1 MSKTA
6 LVTGAS
12 AGIGLE
18 LARLFVRDGHN
29 AVLVARSKERLQ
41 ALAAELCPGQSP
53 KAHVIAVDLG
63 SPDAADTICRELDER
78 GLAVDFLVN
87 NAGFGSNGAFL
98 DLPLGKE
105 LEMVQVNVS
114 SLLALTHKLAGP
126 MRARGFGRVLNIAS
140 TAGFQGGPYM
150 ATYYATKAFV
160 ITLSEALA
168 AELRGTG
175 VSVTCHCPGA
185 TATEFAGRAGND
197 KSPLF
202 QRNSVAK
209 ASDVARDA
217 YDAMMRGEVLR
228 VHGAMN
234 AVGVFGTRLI
244 PRGMAVS
251 IAGKLNKVS

>member
-1 MSKTA
+1 MAKTA

-12 AGIGLE
+12 GGIGLE

-29 AVLVARSKERLQ
+29 VVLVARGKERLD
-41 ALAAELCPGQSP
+41 AVAKELCAGPAPQ
-53 KAHVIAVDLG
+53 AHVIAADLA
-63 SPDAADTICRELDER
+63 SPGAAEEIAGAVGAL
-78 GLAVDFLVN
+78 GLTVDFLVN
-87 NAGFGSNGAFL
+87 NAGFGSNGAFC

-105 LEMVQVNVS
+105 LDMVQVNVI
-114 SLLALTHKLAGP
+114 SLLALTHKLVGP
-126 MRARGFGRVLNIAS
+126 MRDRGFGRVLNIAS

-175 VSVTCHCPGA
+175 VTVTCHCPGA

-197 KSPLF
+197 KSALF

-209 ASDVARDA
+209 ASDVALDA
-217 YDAMMRGEVLR
+217 YDAMMRGDVLR
-228 VHGAMN
+228 IHGAMN
-234 AVGVFGTRLI
+234 AFGVFGTRLV
-244 PRGMAVS
+244 PRSVS
-251 IAGKLNKVS
+251 VAIAGKLNKVP